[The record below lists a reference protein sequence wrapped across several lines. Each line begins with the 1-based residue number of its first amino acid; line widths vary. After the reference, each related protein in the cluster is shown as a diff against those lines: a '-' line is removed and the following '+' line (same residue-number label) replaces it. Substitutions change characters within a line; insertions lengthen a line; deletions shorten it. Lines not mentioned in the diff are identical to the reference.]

1 MSVERKK
8 IAIIGS
14 GIAGLSAAWLLGR
27 YHDVTL
33 FERHDRPGMGAF
45 NLTHKDG
52 EIEERIDVPLR
63 AFNTCYY
70 KNLVALYA
78 EMGVEIQRTNHSAS
92 YSYSSDGNQKTYF
105 GYQYLNLGKRALPF
119 LGNFKD
125 FNLKTL
131 TIAKDTARFLLFAKR
146 DYKKGKV
153 DGFTIEQYLR
163 SNHYSSA
170 FVDEVILPSFAA
182 ICTCSYD
189 AVRQYPAEIIIG
201 FLADGMLFN
210 GIWRA
215 KHGAEDAINKM
226 LQYCDTVQ
234 CHAEVKK
241 ISKNK
246 VGVQVLESNGKEHQF
261 DHVLI
266 AVQANQAIKLI
277 ADDEKNAGELL
288 NKIPYERS
296 EVVVHSDINLIP
308 RDEKDRAPVNF
319 LVDKQ
324 EDKPMASIWLNKIY
338 PSLKNSSP
346 LFQTWNPTITPDEK
360 MVLGR
365 SHFERPIVSLK
376 SLAAIKS
383 LNRLQQQ
390 RDRKIWYCG
399 SYAMP
404 GIPLLESAVQSAM
417 SISEQLGA
425 DVPWKTLG

>member
-1 MSVERKK
+1 MSGVRNK
-8 IAIIGS
+8 IAIVGS

-27 YHDVTL
+27 HHDVTL

-52 EIEERIDVPLR
+52 AIEERIDVPLR

-78 EMGVEIQRTNHSAS
+78 EMGVEIQRTDHSAS
-92 YSYSSDGNQKTYF
+92 YSCEGNQNTYF
-105 GYQYLNLGKRALPF
+105 GYQYFNIGKRALPF
-119 LGNFKD
+119 FGNIKHL
-125 FNLKTL
+125 NLKTL
-131 TIAKDTARFLLFAKR
+131 TIAKDTMRFLVFAKR
-146 DYKKGKV
+146 DCKKGKI

-170 FVDEVILPSFAA
+170 FIYEVLLPSFAA

-189 AVRQYPAEIIIG
+189 AVRQYPAEIIIN

-215 KHGAEDAINKM
+215 KHGAEDAIHKM
-226 LQYCDTVQ
+226 LQHCHTVQ
-234 CHAEVKK
+234 CHTEIKK
-241 ISKNK
+241 ISNNQS
-246 VGVQVLESNGKEHQF
+246 GVQILESSGKVHQF
-261 DHVLI
+261 DHVII

-277 ADDEKNAGELL
+277 SEDEKNAIELL
-288 NKIPYERS
+288 KKIPYERS
-296 EVVVHSDINLIP
+296 EVVVHGDINLIP
-308 RDEKDRAPVNF
+308 SADKDRAPVNF
-319 LVDKQ
+319 LVDKKQ
-324 EDKPMASIWLNKIY
+324 DKPMASIWLNKIY

-360 MVLGR
+360 LVLGR
-365 SHFERPIVSLK
+365 SHFERPIVNLK

-383 LNRLQQQ
+383 LNRLHQQ

-417 SISEQLGA
+417 NISEKLGA
-425 DVPWKTLG
+425 EVPWEM

>member
-1 MSVERKK
+1 MSGVRNK
-8 IAIIGS
+8 IAIVGS

-27 YHDVTL
+27 HHDVTL

-45 NLTHKDG
+45 NLTHKEG

-78 EMGVEIQRTNHSAS
+78 EMGVEIQRTDHSAS
-92 YSYSSDGNQKTYF
+92 YSSEGNKNTYF
-105 GYQYLNLGKRALPF
+105 GYQYFNIGKRALPF
-119 LGNFKD
+119 LGNIKD
-125 FNLKTL
+125 LNLKSL
-131 TIAKDTARFLLFAKR
+131 TIVKDTARFLIFAKR
-146 DYKKGKV
+146 DCTKGKV
-153 DGFTIEQYLR
+153 EGFTIEQYLR

-170 FVDEVILPSFAA
+170 FIDEVILPSFAA

-189 AVRQYPAEIIIG
+189 AIRQYPAETIID

-215 KHGAEDAINKM
+215 KHGAEDAIHKM
-226 LQYCDTVQ
+226 LQHCHTVQ
-234 CHAEVKK
+234 CHTEVKK
-241 ISKNK
+241 ISNNK
-246 VGVQVLESNGKEHQF
+246 AGVQILESTGKVHQF
-261 DHVLI
+261 DHVII
-266 AVQANQAIKLI
+266 AVQANQAIQLI
-277 ADDEKNAGELL
+277 SEDENNASELL

-308 RDEKDRAPVNF
+308 GSDKDRAPVNF

-324 EDKPMASIWLNKIY
+324 LDKPMASIWLNKIY
-338 PSLKNSSP
+338 PSLKDSSP
-346 LFQTWNPTITPDEK
+346 LFQTWNPTIEPNEE

-365 SHFERPIVSLK
+365 SHFERPIVNLRSLV
-376 SLAAIKS
+376 AIKS
-383 LNRLQQQ
+383 LNRLHQQ

-399 SYAMP
+399 SYAMQ

-417 SISEQLGA
+417 SISEKLGA
-425 DVPWKTLG
+425 DVPWKTTV

>member
-27 YHDVTL
+27 YHDITL
-33 FERHDRPGMGAF
+33 FERHERPGMGAF

-52 EIEERIDVPLR
+52 NIEERIDVPLR

-78 EMGVEIQRTNHSAS
+78 EMGVEIHRTDHSAS
-92 YSYSSDGNQKTYF
+92 YSSEDNQNTYF
-105 GYQYLNLGKRALPF
+105 GYQYFNVGKRALPF
-119 LGNFKD
+119 IGNLKGLNF
-125 FNLKTL
+125 KTL
-131 TIAKDTARFLLFAKR
+131 TIVKDMARFLFFAKR
-146 DYKKGKV
+146 DCKKGEV

-170 FVDEVILPSFAA
+170 FIDEVILPSFAA

-189 AVRQYPAEIIIG
+189 AVRQYPAEIIIE

-215 KHGAEDAINKM
+215 KHGAEDAIDKM
-226 LQYCDTVQ
+226 LQHCDKILCQV
-234 CHAEVKK
+234 EVKK
-241 ISKNK
+241 IRKNK
-246 VGVQVLESNGKEHQF
+246 AGVQIVEKNGKLHQF
-261 DHVLI
+261 DHAII
-266 AVQANQAIKLI
+266 AVQANQAVNLI
-277 ADDEKNAGELL
+277 SEDEAHATELL
-288 NKIPYERS
+288 NKVPYERS
-296 EVVVHSDINLIP
+296 EVVVHSDIKLIP
-308 RDEKDRAPVNF
+308 NADKNRAPVNF
-319 LVDKQ
+319 LVDKE

-346 LFQTWNPTITPDEK
+346 LFQTWNPTIAPDET

-365 SHFERPIVSLK
+365 AHFERPIVNLK
-376 SLAAIKS
+376 SLSAIKS
-383 LNRLQQQ
+383 LNRLHHQ

-417 SISEQLGA
+417 SISEHLGV
-425 DVPWKTLG
+425 DVPWR

>member
-1 MSVERKK
+1 MSGERHK
-8 IAIIGS
+8 IAIVGS
-14 GIAGLSAAWLLGR
+14 GIAGLSVAWLLGR
-27 YHDVTL
+27 YHDITL

-52 EIEERIDVPLR
+52 DIEERIDVPLR

-78 EMGVEIQRTNHSAS
+78 EMGVEIHRTDHSAS
-92 YSYSSDGNQKTYF
+92 YSSEGNQHTYF
-105 GYQYLNLGKRALPF
+105 GYQYFNIGKRALPF
-119 LGNFKD
+119 IGSLKY

-131 TIAKDTARFLLFAKR
+131 IIAKDAARFLVFAKR
-146 DYKKGKV
+146 DCKKGRV
-153 DGFTIEQYLR
+153 NGFTIEQYLR

-170 FVDEVILPSFAA
+170 FIDEVILPSFAA

-189 AVRQYPAEIIIG
+189 AVRQYPAEIIID

-215 KHGAEDAINKM
+215 KHGAEDAIHKM
-226 LQYCDTVQ
+226 LQHCHTIQ
-234 CHAEVKK
+234 CHTEVKK
-241 ISKNK
+241 ISKHQA
-246 VGVQVLESNGKEHQF
+246 GVQIVENNGKVHQF
-261 DHVLI
+261 DHVII
-266 AVQANQAIKLI
+266 AVQANQAVKLI
-277 ADDEKNAGELL
+277 SEDEAHASELL

-296 EVVVHSDINLIP
+296 EVVVHSDIKLIP
-308 RDEKDRAPVNF
+308 AADKNRAPVNF
-319 LVDKQ
+319 LIDKQ
-324 EDKPMASIWLNKIY
+324 QDKPMASIWLNKIY

-346 LFQTWNPTITPDEK
+346 LFQTWNPTIAPDET

-365 SHFERPIVSLK
+365 SHFERPIVNLK

-383 LNRLQQQ
+383 LNRLHQQ

-417 SISEQLGA
+417 SISEHLGA
-425 DVPWKTLG
+425 DVPWK